1 MVESIPWNAKP
12 GPLVATCLMSIPLSQ
27 LINPRKAKT
36 AKPAKK
42 LKNNILRSGIIR
54 TARGSLTCY
63 TCVIWVTARPKEW
76 ILRNME
82 MVQVHIISITW

>member
-42 LKNNILRSGIIR
+42 LKNIILRFLIIR
-54 TARGSLTCY
+54 
-63 TCVIWVTARPKEW
+63 
-76 ILRNME
+76 
-82 MVQVHIISITW
+82 ISVRTNKTFRR

>member
-1 MVESIPWNAKP
+1 MRNDDLRIITVKSVPWNAKP

-42 LKNNILRSGIIR
+42 LKNKIIR
-54 TARGSLTCY
+54 IARTDGA
-63 TCVIWVTARPKEW
+63 VENPP
-76 ILRNME
+76 
-82 MVQVHIISITW
+82 H